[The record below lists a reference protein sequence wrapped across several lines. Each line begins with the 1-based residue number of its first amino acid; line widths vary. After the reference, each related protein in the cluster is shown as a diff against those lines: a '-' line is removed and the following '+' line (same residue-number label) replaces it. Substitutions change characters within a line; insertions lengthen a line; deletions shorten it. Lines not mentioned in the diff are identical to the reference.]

1 MPVCKND
8 QTKKYKGTEP
18 SPKGLGYCAHTHALG
33 SKQKGRDGKQYQV
46 RADKNGRKSWKLV
59 KSEKKAMDVAAKK
72 VVKSGKKAMDVAGAK
87 KKVVKAV
94 VDAVAVGGPAV
105 VDDVLDKIKEIQARL
120 QTAKRFQIDEYLK
133 AKKKQGLFKK
143 VIKAKGYGI
152 QNARADAI
160 AIRGTKGIAQQQHGV
175 IDFFKL
181 TGHKANGDVEIV
193 FNYPKQVMD
202 IVDYFSDSNRP
213 PGPTTQQQQ
222 QQQQRKFEQ
231 GIKDKE
237 RALWAKVKAVLTA
250 MGIKDFEYNEVSYA
264 SDLTFDRIWIRPKD
278 FTYELVKNLKKAL
291 PAGYSMSLQVVPNRW
306 DSPGVLMPL

>member
-8 QTKKYKGTEP
+8 PTKKYKGTEP
-18 SPKGLGYCAHTHALG
+18 SPKGLGYCAHAQALG
-33 SKQKGRDGKQYQV
+33 SKKTGLDGKKYQV
-46 RADKNGRKSWKLV
+46 REDKNGRLSWKLV
-59 KSEKKAMDVAAKK
+59 KSEKK
-72 VVKSGKKAMDVAGAK
+72 VKDVAGAK

-94 VDAVAVGGPAV
+94 VDAVAAGGPAAV
-105 VDDVLDKIKEIQARL
+105 EEVLDKIKEIQARL

-143 VIKAKGYGI
+143 AIKAKGYGI

-160 AIRGTKGIAQQQHGV
+160 AIRGTKGIAQQQQQIAQQQHGV

-181 TGHKANGDVEIV
+181 TGYQANPKADVEIV
-193 FNYPKQVMD
+193 FDYPKQVMD
-202 IVDYFSDSNRP
+202 IVEYFQDINRP
-213 PGPTTQQQQ
+213 RPTTQQQQ
-222 QQQQRKFEQ
+222 QQQHRKYEQ

-250 MGIKDFEYNEVSYA
+250 MGIKDFQYNEVSYA
-264 SDLTFDRIWIRPKD
+264 NDLTFDRIWIGPKD